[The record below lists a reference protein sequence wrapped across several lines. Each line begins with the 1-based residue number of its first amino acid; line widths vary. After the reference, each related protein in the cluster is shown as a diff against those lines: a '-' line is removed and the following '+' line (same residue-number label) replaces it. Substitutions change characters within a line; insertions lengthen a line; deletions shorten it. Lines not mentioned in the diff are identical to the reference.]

1 MFYCFLNFQYIS
13 EVRIDDIVYESVV
26 NNQPTE
32 YSNITL
38 YCGMPSFPPFDGLL
52 KNFKIEFIDD
62 DQTENVV
69 LGNNCKILSS
79 LIYNYNYVQNF
90 QAIILKFV
98 KEKIVHFQP
107 PP

>member
-1 MFYCFLNFQYIS
+1 MK
-13 EVRIDDIVYESVV
+13 IDDIVYESVG

-32 YSNITL
+32 YTNITL
-38 YCGMPSFPPFDGLL
+38 YCGGPSFQPFDGLL

-79 LIYNYNYVQNF
+79 LIYNQ
-90 QAIILKFV
+90 IMS
-98 KEKIVHFQP
+98 KISRQ
-107 PP
+107 